1 MATVRMSGVLK
12 QDILRNLSQSYDH
25 RLVDWDRNNP
35 RPEDWGSR
43 IYDTLVPQDLKDKLK
58 AIPNGWLETTSTIKL
73 NGFKNV
79 ADDSLLKLPRELTS
93 SCYSDEPY
101 YMGVTLSASRLEWEL
116 PQREPVPVH
125 KEESLFS
132 YERLVVADDNR
143 FEWLRVEYAKWIQPL
158 QELLAERRK
167 MIDNVKALLDS
178 HKTLAPM
185 LKKWDGLWGL
195 LPEEAKDRHKQVVER
210 NVSSTEDKT
219 DGIDFNEVTS
229 HLTMNKLMEK

>member
-12 QDILRNLSQSYDH
+12 QDILKNLAQSYEH
-25 RLVDWDRNNP
+25 RLVDWDTNNP

-43 IYDTLVPQDLKDKLK
+43 IYDTLVSQDLKDKLK
-58 AIPNGWLETTSTIKL
+58 AIPDGWLETTRTVNF

-93 SCYSDEPY
+93 NCYSDEPY
-101 YMGVTLSASRLEWEL
+101 YIGRTLSASRLEWEL
-116 PQREPVPVH
+116 PEKVHVPVH
-125 KEESLFS
+125 KNESVLS
-132 YERLVVADDNR
+132 YERLISTDDSR
-143 FEWLRVEYAKWIQPL
+143 FEWLRVEYAKWIKPL

-167 MIDNVKALLDS
+167 MIDNVQALLDS

-195 LPEEAKDRHKQVVER
+195 LPEEVKDRHKQVVER
-210 NVSSTEDKT
+210 NVSPTEDKT
-219 DGIDFNEVTS
+219 DGIDFDEVTS

>member
-12 QDILRNLSQSYDH
+12 QDILRNLSKSYDH
-25 RLVDWDRNNP
+25 RLVDWDTYNP

-43 IYDTLVPQDLKDKLK
+43 IYNTLVSQDLRDKLK
-58 AIPNGWLETTSTIKL
+58 AIPDGWLETTRTIKL
-73 NGFKNV
+73 NGFKDV
-79 ADDSLLKLPRELTS
+79 ADDSLLKLPIELTS

-101 YMGVTLSASRLEWEL
+101 YIERNLNVSHLEWEL
-116 PQREPVPVH
+116 TEKVPVPVN
-125 KEESLFS
+125 KNESVLS
-132 YERLVVADDNR
+132 YERLISADDSR
-143 FEWLRVEYAKWIQPL
+143 FEWLRVEYAKWIQSL
-158 QELLAERRK
+158 QELLSERRK
-167 MIDNVKALLDS
+167 MIDNVQALLDS

-195 LPEEAKDRHKQVVER
+195 LPEEVKDRHKQVVER
-210 NVSSTEDKT
+210 NVSPTEDKT

>member
-12 QDILRNLSQSYDH
+12 QDILRNLSQSYEH
-25 RLVDWDRNNP
+25 RLTDWDTNNP

-58 AIPNGWLETTSTIKL
+58 AIPDGWLEITNTIQF
-73 NGFKNV
+73 NGFNHV
-79 ADDSLLKLPRELTS
+79 ADDSLLNLPRELTS
-93 SCYSDEPY
+93 SCYSDEAY
-101 YMGVTLSASRLEWEL
+101 YIGKSLSASRLQWEL
-116 PQREPVPVH
+116 PEYMPVPVE
-125 KEESLFS
+125 KKDSVLS
-132 YERLVVADDNR
+132 YEHVISAEDSR
-143 FEWLRVEYAKWIQPL
+143 FEWLRIEYAKWIKPL

-167 MIDNVKALLDS
+167 MIDNVQALLDS
-178 HKTLAPM
+178 HKTLSPM
-185 LKKWDGLWGL
+185 LKKWEGLWGL